1 MKLSNLKTVVYIGLA
16 LFYLYIIATNVFR
29 NMEGMTTSI
38 ETIENKDGKV
48 KEGAAADGESSGA
61 DAKEDAK
68 PSDAKDAKKK
78 KDTKD
83 AKDAKDTTE
92 DAKSSDA
99 KESKDA
105 KKEGITDKNK

>member
-48 KEGAAADGESSGA
+48 KEGAADGESSGA
-61 DAKEDAK
+61 DAAEDAK

-83 AKDAKDTTE
+83 AKDTKDTTE

-105 KKEGITDKNK
+105 KKEGITGKNK